1 MDDYDVFLNHR
12 GPDVK
17 GGFVAHLHD
26 ALHSAG
32 LNPFLDKTSLVK
44 GNPAFKSIDAAL
56 EVAKVHI
63 AVVSRG
69 YAESKHCLSEL
80 AAMMRSG
87 KPVIPVLYNVE
98 PAELRRVEKGPFAA
112 AFKKHK
118 SREPLETVQEWADA
132 LCKLAGITAFVFRL
146 SDYKGDEAELKREVV
161 DAVSSLL
168 PLHGALL
175 VQSQV
180 FGFEEQVKICMDK
193 VEAMSNATSLLGLVG
208 MGGIGKSTLAKE
220 IYNRCIHQRKY
231 QAMSFL
237 KIDHFT
243 PSSMEVG
250 SSLLSKLQEQLLWD
264 LVRVPHGSPQ
274 SYSYWFE
281 KLSKRGRVLIVLD
294 GIQDKNIFET
304 LILNTRSLAPGSCI
318 IVTSRDHH
326 LLKLTSRNSSFCLH
340 EVTLLGCEDS
350 QKLFNCYAFGH
361 QDAPE
366 NFKPLASDVSKA
378 CGGLPLALKVVGSNL
393 FGKISNED
401 RECIWP
407 EAVEALKGDVDV
419 RRALKWSYDCLS
431 PVEKLMFVDIA
442 YVFCGWSKDEAMKIW
457 QSCKDCSSCC
467 GNGTPHTSLRNLI
480 DKSFLTLEKPNW
492 SGGIMEMHGLLR
504 DMGEDIG
511 MVDGSHLWKGNATR
525 IMAQDNNHTSN
536 KVRAVNL
543 TNTQD
548 HKFAFDDFAKMGNL
562 HFLILDG
569 CNVSGNLEGVSKELR
584 CLRWRHMPLT
594 NAPSMLNL
602 SNLTSLDFSYST
614 KLANVWAQS
623 DPSLEAC
630 PNLLTLN
637 LTNCTSI
644 TTLPDSIGRLS
655 RLQELNLDYCE
666 NLQKLP
672 SSIGQ
677 LTALTVLRL
686 YRCISLEAL
695 PDTFTAL
702 SALLSL
708 CMIECSSIPEL
719 PTTLGLMTGL
729 RLIYMD
735 LSTESQALA
744 IAQLNALE
752 IVWARECTD
761 EAVDALDSSG
771 ALRNLHHLR
780 DFYFVGCPSMTKL
793 PETIGLLTTLENLF
807 LRANQELWEL
817 PKSIG
822 QLKLLTHLFLLDCRR
837 LETLPDS
844 LGALTSLRFLRIQ
857 ECRSFTKLP
866 TSIGQLSSLRWLWME
881 GCGELRS
888 VPHTLRQLNALEML
902 QISDCGSLE
911 GMGLLRALQGLRI
924 WGCTS
929 ATELPGSCLVVVDSN
944 FWSPTSIWD
953 RKQYWPWPWPRCIV
967 REVRVVEAND
977 CGYLRYV
984 KEDTESGRPILQRVH
999 NLPCCNLTPAY
1010 KKRRTR
1016 DGVQE
1021 KALKKRR
1028 TRSFPTLDS
1037 GPLRVGCKFFLAMNF
1052 FICSKKRKKKK
1063 RRTRNGAQ

>member
-26 ALHSAG
+26 ALRSAG

-44 GNPAFKSIDAAL
+44 GNPAFTSIDAAL

-69 YAESKHCLSEL
+69 YAESKYCLSEL

-98 PAELRRVEKGPFAA
+98 PSELRRVEKGPFAA

-118 SREPLETVQEWADA
+118 SRETAEQVEEWADA
-132 LCKLAGITAFVFRL
+132 LRKLADITAFVFRL
-146 SDYKGDEAELKREVV
+146 SDYRGDEAELKHEVV
-161 DAVSSLL
+161 DAVKSLL
-168 PLHGALL
+168 PLHGALQ
-175 VQSQV
+175 VQGHV
-180 FGFEEQVKICMDK
+180 FGLEDQVKICMHK

-220 IYNRCIHQRKY
+220 IYNRCIHQRRF

-237 KIDHFT
+237 KIDHST
-243 PSSMEVG
+243 SSSMEVG
-250 SSLLSKLQEQLLWD
+250 SSLLSKLQQQLLWD
-264 LVRVPHGSPQ
+264 LMCVPHGSPQ

-281 KLSKRGRVLIVLD
+281 KLSKRGRVLVVLD
-294 GIQDKNIFET
+294 GIQDRFLFEN
-304 LILNTRSLAPGSCI
+304 LILNTSYLAFGSCI
-318 IVTSRDHH
+318 IVTSRDHQ
-326 LLKLTSRNSSFCLH
+326 LLKLTSRNSSLYLH

-350 QKLFNCYAFGH
+350 QELFNWYAFGD
-361 QDAPE
+361 QDVPKS
-366 NFKPLASDVSKA
+366 FKGLANDVSKS
-378 CGGLPLALKVVGSNL
+378 CRGLPLALKVVGSNL

-407 EAVEALKGDVDV
+407 EAIEALKGDGDV

-431 PVEKLMFVDIA
+431 QVEKLMFVDIA
-442 YVFCGWSKDEAMKIW
+442 CVFCGWEKDEAMKIW

-480 DKSFLTLEKPNW
+480 DKSFLTIDETHFGDTL
-492 SGGIMEMHGLLR
+492 GMHGLLR
-504 DMGEDIG
+504 DMGQDIG

-525 IMAQDNNHTSN
+525 VMAQDNNHTSN
-536 KVRAVNL
+536 KVRAINL
-543 TNTQD
+543 VNTQE
-548 HKFAFDDFAKMGNL
+548 HEFAFEDFAKMGNL

-569 CNVSGNLEGVSKELR
+569 CNVSGNLEGISKELR

-594 NAPSMLNL
+594 NAPSMQNL
-602 SNLTSLDFSYST
+602 SNLISLDFSYST
-614 KLANVWAQS
+614 KLANMWTQS
-623 DPSLEAC
+623 DPALEAC

-637 LTNCTSI
+637 LKECNSI

-655 RLQELNLDYCE
+655 RLQTLDLDLCKS
-666 NLQKLP
+666 LQKLP

-677 LTALTVLRL
+677 LTALEVLRL
-686 YRCISLEAL
+686 YRCKSLEAL

-702 SALLSL
+702 SALRWLSV
-708 CMIECSSIPEL
+708 CGCSSFPEL
-719 PTTLGLMTGL
+719 PTTFGLMTGISHL
-729 RLIYMD
+729 YID
-735 LSTESQALA
+735 LGTESQALA
-744 IAQLNALE
+744 IAQLTALE
-752 IVWARECTD
+752 VVFAWECTD

-780 DFYFVGCPSMTKL
+780 RFYYFNCPSMTKL
-793 PETIGLLTTLENLF
+793 PETIGLLTTLKL
-807 LRANQELWEL
+807 LYLWGCEEVREL
-817 PKSIG
+817 PNSIG
-822 QLKLLTHLFLLDCRR
+822 RLKLLTHLSLIECSR
-837 LETLPDS
+837 LETLPDT
-844 LGALTSLRFLRIQ
+844 LGALTSLQCLRIQ
-857 ECRSFTKLP
+857 DCPSLTKLP

-888 VPHTLRQLNALEML
+888 VPHSLRQLNALEGL

-944 FWSPTSIWD
+944 SWSPTSIWD
-953 RKQYWPWPWPRCIV
+953 RDDYWFWSLSHCNV
-967 REVRVVEAND
+967 KEVRVVEAND
-977 CGYLRYV
+977 CGFFRHV
-984 KEDTESGRPILQRVH
+984 QEDSESGRPILQRVH

-1010 KKRRTR
+1010 KKERL
-1016 DGVQE
+1016 GAHQI
-1021 KALKKRR
+1021 LW
-1028 TRSFPTLDS
+1028 PTPFS
-1037 GPLRVGCKFFLAMNF
+1037 IEEIV
-1052 FICSKKRKKKK
+1052 
-1063 RRTRNGAQ
+1063 

>member
-17 GGFVAHLHD
+17 GGFIAHLHD
-26 ALHSAG
+26 ALRTAG

-44 GNPAFKSIDAAL
+44 GNPAFTSIDAAL

-69 YAESKHCLSEL
+69 YAESKYCLSEL

-118 SREPLETVQEWADA
+118 SRETAERVEEWADA
-132 LCKLAGITAFVFRL
+132 LRKLADITAFVFRL
-146 SDYKGDEAELKREVV
+146 SDYRGDEAELKREVV
-161 DAVSSLL
+161 NAVTGLL
-168 PLHGALL
+168 PLHGVLQ
-175 VQSQV
+175 VQSNV
-180 FGFEEQVKICMDK
+180 FGLEEQVKICMHK

-220 IYNRCIHQRKY
+220 IYNRCIHQMRF

-237 KIDHFT
+237 KIDHST
-243 PSSMEVG
+243 SSSMEVG
-250 SSLLSKLQEQLLWD
+250 SCLLSKLQQQLLWD
-264 LVRVPHGSPQ
+264 LMRVPHGSPQ
-274 SYSYWFE
+274 SYSYWFQ

-294 GIQDKNIFET
+294 GIQDKLLFEN
-304 LILNTRSLAPGSCI
+304 LIVNPSSLAAGSCI
-318 IVTSRDHH
+318 IVTSRDRQ
-326 LLKLTSRNSSFCLH
+326 LLKLTSRNFSFYLH

-350 QKLFNCYAFGH
+350 QKLFNWYAFGD

-366 NFKPLASDVSKA
+366 NFKCLASDVSKS

-393 FGKISNED
+393 FGKISDED

-407 EAVEALKGDVDV
+407 EAIEALKGDGDV

-442 YVFCGWSKDEAMKIW
+442 CVFWGWNIDEAMKIW

-480 DKSFLTLEKPNW
+480 DKSFLTLYGP

-504 DMGEDIG
+504 DMGHDIG

-525 IMAQDNNHTSN
+525 ISN
-536 KVRAVNL
+536 KVRAINL
-543 TNTQD
+543 ANIKE
-548 HKFAFDDFAKMGNL
+548 HEFAFEDFSKMENL
-562 HFLILDG
+562 HFLTLDG
-569 CNVSGNLEGVSKELR
+569 CNVSGNLEAISKELR

-602 SNLTSLDFSYST
+602 SNLISLDFSYST
-614 KLANVWAQS
+614 KLANMWIQS
-623 DPSLEAC
+623 DATLQAC
-630 PNLLTLN
+630 PNLLMLD
-637 LTNCTSI
+637 LKECTSI
-644 TTLPDSIGRLS
+644 TALPDSIGRLS
-655 RLQELNLDYCE
+655 RLQKLYLDSCTS
-666 NLQKLP
+666 LQKLP

-677 LTALTVLRL
+677 LTALEALSLWGCGR
-686 YRCISLEAL
+686 LEAL

-702 SALLSL
+702 SALNNLS
-708 CMIECSSIPEL
+708 MNGCSSISEL
-719 PTTLGLMTGL
+719 PTTLGLMTGISIL
-729 RLIYMD
+729 CID
-735 LSTESQALA
+735 LGTESQALA
-744 IAQLNALE
+744 IAQLNSLVV
-752 IVWARECTD
+752 VWARECTD

-771 ALRNLHHLR
+771 ALRNLHQLR
-780 DFYFVGCPSMTKL
+780 EFSFFQCPSILTKL
-793 PETIGLLTTLENLF
+793 PETIGLLTTLELVS
-807 LRANQELWEL
+807 LWDCKEVREL
-817 PKSIG
+817 PSSIG
-822 QLKLLTHLFLLDCRR
+822 RLKLLTHLSLCECRR

-844 LGALTSLRFLRIQ
+844 LGALTSLQFLRI
-857 ECRSFTKLP
+857 EDCPSFTKLP
-866 TSIGQLSSLRWLWME
+866 RSIGQLSSLCCLWIE
-881 GCGELRS
+881 SCSEFRS
-888 VPHTLRQLNALEML
+888 VPHSLRQLNALEGL

-944 FWSPTSIWD
+944 FLSPAFIWD
-953 RKQYWPWPWPRCIV
+953 REGDWSWSWPRCNV
-967 REVRVVEAND
+967 KEVQVVEAND
-977 CGYLRYV
+977 CGILRHV
-984 KEDTESGRPILQRVH
+984 EKDAESGRPILQRVH

-1010 KKRRTR
+1010 KKERLGTHQILWPSPFS
-1016 DGVQE
+1016 VE
-1021 KALKKRR
+1021 EI
-1028 TRSFPTLDS
+1028 
-1037 GPLRVGCKFFLAMNF
+1037 V
-1052 FICSKKRKKKK
+1052 
-1063 RRTRNGAQ
+1063 

>member
-26 ALHSAG
+26 ALRSAG

-44 GNPAFKSIDAAL
+44 GNPAFTSIDAAL

-69 YAESKHCLSEL
+69 YAESKYCLSEL

-98 PAELRRVEKGPFAA
+98 PAELRRVERGPFAA

-132 LCKLAGITAFVFRL
+132 LRKLADITAFVFRL
-146 SDYKGDEAELKREVV
+146 SDYRGDEAELKREVV

-168 PLHGALL
+168 PLQVALQ
-175 VQSQV
+175 VQGWV
-180 FGFEEQVKICMDK
+180 FGFEEQVKICMHK

-220 IYNRCIHQRKY
+220 IYNRCIHQRRF

-237 KIDHFT
+237 KIDHCT

-250 SSLLSKLQEQLLWD
+250 SSLLSKLQQQLLWD
-264 LVRVPHGSPQ
+264 LMRVPHGSPQ
-274 SYSYWFE
+274 SYTYWFE

-294 GIQDKNIFET
+294 GIQDKFIFDNI
-304 LILNTRSLAPGSCI
+304 ILKTSLLALGSCI
-318 IVTSRDHH
+318 IVASRDYHF
-326 LLKLTSRNSSFCLH
+326 LKLTTRKCSFYLH

-350 QKLFNCYAFGH
+350 QKLFNCYAFGDE
-361 QDAPE
+361 DAPM
-366 NFKPLASDVSKA
+366 NFKSLAGNVSKA

-393 FGKISNED
+393 FGKLSEED

-407 EAVEALKGDVDV
+407 EAVEVLKGDGDV
-419 RRALKWSYDCLS
+419 RRALKWSYDCL
-431 PVEKLMFVDIA
+431 PPAEKLMFVDIA
-442 YVFCGWSKDEAMKIW
+442 CVFCGWSKDEAIKIW

-467 GNGTPHTSLRNLI
+467 GNGSPHTSLRNLI
-480 DKSFLTLEKPNW
+480 DRSFLTLEE
-492 SGGIMEMHGLLR
+492 SGLNRGIMEMHGLLK
-504 DMGEDIG
+504 DMGQDIG

-525 IMAQDNNHTSN
+525 VMAQDNNYALN
-536 KVRAVNL
+536 KVRALNL
-543 TNTQD
+543 ANISE
-548 HKFAFDDFAKMGNL
+548 HEFAFEDFAKMENL
-562 HFLILDG
+562 HFLTLDG
-569 CNVSGNLEGVSKELR
+569 CNVSGNLDGVSKELR

-594 NAPSMLNL
+594 NAPSLLNL

-614 KLANVWAQS
+614 KLANMWTQS
-623 DPSLEAC
+623 DPALEAC

-637 LTNCTSI
+637 LGECTSI

-655 RLQELNLDYCE
+655 SLQELNLDFCR

-677 LTALTVLRL
+677 LTALEDL
-686 YRCISLEAL
+686 YLLDCESLEAL

-702 SALLSL
+702 SALRVLTTTG
-708 CMIECSSIPEL
+708 CSSISEL

-729 RLIYMD
+729 RQLYID
-735 LSTESQALA
+735 LGTESQALA
-744 IAQLNALE
+744 IAQLTELE
-752 IVWARECTD
+752 AVWATWCTD
-761 EAVDALDSSG
+761 EAVDALDNSG
-771 ALRNLHHLR
+771 ALRNLHQLQI
-780 DFYFVGCPSMTKL
+780 FYFIECPSMTKL
-793 PETIGLLTTLENLF
+793 PETIGLLTTLEWLC
-807 LRANQELWEL
+807 LWDCEEVREL
-817 PKSIG
+817 PNSIG
-822 QLKLLTHLFLLDCRR
+822 RLKLLTDLSLCKCRR

-844 LGALTSLRFLRIQ
+844 LGALTSLQFLRIK
-857 ECRSFTKLP
+857 ECPSFTKLP
-866 TSIGQLSSLRWLWME
+866 TSMGQLSSLRWLWMQ
-881 GCGELRS
+881 GCGEFRS
-888 VPHTLRQLNALEML
+888 VPHSLRQLNALEML
-902 QISDCGSLE
+902 QIMDCGSLE

-944 FWSPTSIWD
+944 FWSPASIWD
-953 RKQYWPWPWPRCIV
+953 TGELRPDIWPRCNV
-967 REVRVVEAND
+967 KEVRVVEAND
-977 CGYLRYV
+977 CGFFRHV
-984 KEDTESGRPILQRVH
+984 QEDTESGRPILQRVH

-1010 KKRRTR
+1010 KKERLGAHQILWLTR
-1016 DGVQE
+1016 
-1021 KALKKRR
+1021 
-1028 TRSFPTLDS
+1028 
-1037 GPLRVGCKFFLAMNF
+1037 
-1052 FICSKKRKKKK
+1052 CSIEEIV
-1063 RRTRNGAQ
+1063 